1 MNMNHTTENSKKT
14 NINRLINNTLSRF
27 QDRFTHFLPI
37 VILQVLLG
45 ASSTYLNLI
54 SKDEKK
60 MVMIANLISEGSVT
74 TVIAGAS
81 FIFVFFALLY
91 LLFWTG
97 LASLMALVGEKEK
110 DIFGYFIK
118 AKSMLK
124 NYILM
129 TIKSTLLVL
138 GLLPFAILTIF
149 VLFIPWMIWPIF
161 SNYIF
166 LENPQGN
173 LNPIWKSKKM
183 LEGRFWKVVGLTILP
198 GIVIFVAGIFWGMN
212 VKGWMS
218 YLWTPITQLLYT
230 PLYIL
235 YVHEIYLS
243 LKTDVETDSSYGSGW
258 KNLSII
264 GYCLMSLLILLI
276 IILNFI

>member
-1 MNMNHTTENSKKT
+1 MNNTTENSKKT
-14 NINRLINNTLSRF
+14 SINTLINNTLSRF

-37 VILQVLLG
+37 VLLEILLG
-45 ASSTYLNLI
+45 IPFTYI
-54 SKDEKK
+54 SFVSADQKK
-60 MVMIANLISEGSVT
+60 MAMIANLISEGSVT

-97 LASLMALVGEKEK
+97 LASLIALVGEKEK

-129 TIKSTLLVL
+129 GIKSFLLVL
-138 GLLPFAILTIF
+138 GLLPFAFLT
-149 VLFIPWMIWPIF
+149 LFIIFLPWMVWPIF
-161 SNYIF
+161 SSYIF

-173 LNPIWKSKKM
+173 LNPIWKSKKV
-183 LEGRFWKVVGLTILP
+183 LEGNFWRVVGLTIIP
-198 GIVIFVAGIFWGMN
+198 GIVIFIAGIYWGLN

-218 YLWTPITQLLYT
+218 FLWTPITQLFYT
-230 PLYIL
+230 PLYLL
-235 YVHEIYLS
+235 YIHEIYLS
-243 LKTDVETDSSYGSGW
+243 LKTDVEIDSSYGSGW

-264 GYCLMSLLILLI
+264 GYCLMSLLLLPI
-276 IILNFI
+276 IILNFIG

>member
-1 MNMNHTTENSKKT
+1 MNNTTENSKKT

-37 VILQVLLG
+37 VILEILLG
-45 ASSTYLNLI
+45 LPFTYVSYVSADKEKVSLI
-54 SKDEKK
+54 AD
-60 MVMIANLISEGSVT
+60 LITEGGVT
-74 TVIAGAS
+74 TWIAGIS
-81 FIFVFFALLY
+81 YIFVFFAILY

-97 LASLMALVGEKEK
+97 LASLIALVGEKEK

-129 TIKSTLLVL
+129 GIKSLLLVL
-138 GLLPFAILTIF
+138 GLFPFAILTIF
-149 VLFIPWMIWPIF
+149 ILFIPWMIWPIF

-183 LEGRFWKVVGLTILP
+183 LEGRFWKVLGLTMLP
-198 GIVIFVAGIFWGMN
+198 GIVIFIAGIFWGLN
-212 VKGWMS
+212 VKGWMN

-243 LKTDVETDSSYGSGW
+243 LKTDVEIDSSYGSGW

-264 GYCLMSLLILLI
+264 GYCLMSLLLLLI
-276 IILNFI
+276 IILNFIG